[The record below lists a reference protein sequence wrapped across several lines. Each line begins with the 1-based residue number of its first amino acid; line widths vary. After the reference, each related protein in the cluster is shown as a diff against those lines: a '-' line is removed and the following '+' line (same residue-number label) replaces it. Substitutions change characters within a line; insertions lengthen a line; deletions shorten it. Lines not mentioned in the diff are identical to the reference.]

1 VTVKDQARALGA
13 AHSRVAD
20 ADAVTVAGGEMDRRG
35 VALLRLILSSAALAI
50 IYLDVSEPDR
60 HVRLTYATLAAYTL
74 YSLVS
79 YIATVVYNRGVRK
92 RWDHWIDMAWH
103 TLLVSESSG
112 TNSLFFFFYFFDI
125 LVASLRFGSGEGLR
139 VTVAAVELFAFVGYL
154 TSPVFELNKFLMR
167 PLYLAVLGYM
177 IAYMGGLESRLRQRL
192 SLLKEVTVLS
202 NPRFGV
208 HQTIVSSL
216 EKLRELYDA
225 DACLLVIAGA
235 TDVEQCLYQVRRG
248 EADSLADPDSCAPEM
263 AAVLLAPP
271 FSHAMLVEQRGSRWR
286 SGPLVHIN
294 DVTTRQALHAL
305 PDSSRMVVS
314 ALDAPAVA
322 SIPFRYHND
331 AIGRLYVTG
340 PAGAFDVSDLEFMS
354 HAVYAMLR
362 VTDNVRL
369 VDNLAYNAAE
379 NERRRIARGIH
390 DTVIQPLVGLQIG
403 LRAILQRMH
412 DEAYDVEPDIKRL
425 VESIDG
431 EVTHLRQYVT
441 SLRGERRNEFM
452 PAIRRFAREFRRLT
466 GIDVEVKGPAELPV
480 NERVSVALFGMTAEA
495 LSNIRRHTTSLHAAV
510 VVERVADRIEFR
522 VENDA
527 AEGETQPFNPKS
539 LGEHA
544 EALGGKL
551 EIRQTPGTTAVAV
564 EVPL

>member
-1 VTVKDQARALGA
+1 
-13 AHSRVAD
+13 
-20 ADAVTVAGGEMDRRG
+20 M
-35 VALLRLILSSAALAI
+35 
-50 IYLDVSEPDR
+50 
-60 HVRLTYATLAAYTL
+60 
-74 YSLVS
+74 
-79 YIATVVYNRGVRK
+79 
-92 RWDHWIDMAWH
+92 
-103 TLLVSESSG
+103 
-112 TNSLFFFFYFFDI
+112 
-125 LVASLRFGSGEGLR
+125 
-139 VTVAAVELFAFVGYL
+139 
-154 TSPVFELNKFLMR
+154 
-167 PLYLAVLGYM
+167 
-177 IAYMGGLESRLRQRL
+177 
-192 SLLKEVTVLS
+192 
-202 NPRFGV
+202 
-208 HQTIVSSL
+208 
-216 EKLRELYDA
+216 
-225 DACLLVIAGA
+225 VI
-235 TDVEQCLYQVRRG
+235 
-248 EADSLADPDSCAPEM
+248 
-263 AAVLLAPP
+263 
-271 FSHAMLVEQRGSRWR
+271 
-286 SGPLVHIN
+286 
-294 DVTTRQALHAL
+294 
-305 PDSSRMVVS
+305 S

-322 SIPFRYHND
+322 TIPFRYHND

-340 PAGAFDVSDLEFMS
+340 QSGTFDVSDLEFMS

-403 LRAILQRMH
+403 LRAILQRMQ
-412 DEAYDVEPDIKRL
+412 DETYDVEPDIKRL
-425 VESIDG
+425 VGSIDG

-510 VVERVADRIEFR
+510 VVERVGDRIEFR
-522 VENDA
+522 VENDV

-551 EIRQTPGTTAVAV
+551 EIRQTPGTTTVAV